1 MPCSDGIR
9 RAAPTSR
16 AAGRRGILL
25 FLAPAALLAGLHG
38 PGAQERQGLPGDRAS
53 AASDRSMAGSQ
64 GSEQEEAA
72 AQARL
77 MNLYEKMVQFNL
89 DNEHTLSSAVI
100 DSLMDEWAGLSLGA
114 KIAAWADYFW
124 KRGDAAYR
132 FGEAEGGY
140 AKEGRLIDDCHTD
153 CVLFFYRATE
163 LGRSSSALEAVQFAF
178 GTRFYGAILEEV
190 VDSQGRVDYRTPVY
204 LHYSEDMVRSGI
216 WGRDITAEL
225 GPATLDH
232 AGTARYPADSVS
244 YVPKEDVRKDRMQDG
259 DVIFFVADE
268 KSDAGRRVRENGGMI
283 GHIGIVKV
291 EAGGPMIIHA
301 AARPLEGYYA
311 GGKVEKVSLDAYL
324 ARVENW
330 KGIIATRIENF

>member
-1 MPCSDGIR
+1 MACSDGIR
-9 RAAPTSR
+9 RAAPRSR
-16 AAGRRGILL
+16 AAWRRGILVL
-25 FLAPAALLAGLHG
+25 LAPAAFLAGPHG
-38 PGAQERQGLPGDRAS
+38 LAAQERPHPESDRLF
-53 AASDRSMAGSQ
+53 AASDRSMGGSQ
-64 GSEQEEAA
+64 PSEQEEAA

-77 MNLYEKMVQFNL
+77 MTLYEKMVQFNL
-89 DNEHTLSSAVI
+89 DNEHTVSSAVI
-100 DSLMDEWAGLSLGA
+100 DSLMNEWAGLSLGA
-114 KIAAWADYFW
+114 KIAAWAEYFW

-132 FGEAEGGY
+132 FGEADGGY

-190 VDSQGRVDYRTPVY
+190 VDAQGRVDYRTPVY
-204 LHYSEDMVRSGI
+204 LHFSEDIVRSGI

-225 GPATLDH
+225 GPVTLDH

-244 YVPKEDVRKDRMQDG
+244 YVPKEQVRKDRLQDG

-268 KSDAGRRVRENGGMI
+268 KTDSGRRVRENGGMI

-291 EAGGPMIIHA
+291 EAGEPMIIHA

-311 GGKVEKVSLDAYL
+311 GGKVEKVPLEAYL